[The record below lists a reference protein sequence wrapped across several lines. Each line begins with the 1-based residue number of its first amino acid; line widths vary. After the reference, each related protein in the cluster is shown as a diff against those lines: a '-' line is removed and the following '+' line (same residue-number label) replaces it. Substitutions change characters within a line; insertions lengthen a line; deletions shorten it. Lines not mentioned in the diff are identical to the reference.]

1 MKTMD
6 DLEIWD
12 EEFITH
18 RATYNPRTRSME
30 GRVIVQAR
38 DAKGRLYVGDRVI
51 RLRLRRQP

>member
-6 DLEIWD
+6 DLEIMD

-18 RATYNPRTRSME
+18 TTTYNPRACSIE

-38 DAKGRLYVGDRVI
+38 DVKGRRYVGERVI

>member
-1 MKTMD
+1 MKVD
-6 DLEIWD
+6 DLEITD

-18 RATYNPRTRSME
+18 QSTYNQRTRSME

-38 DAKGRLYVGDRVI
+38 DVKGRRYVGERVI